1 MTVLQYGPFR
11 GFMTATQELSKQPP
25 EILSMLK
32 AVGFS
37 EPRSGTAK
45 PDNLFEP

>member
-1 MTVLQYGPFR
+1 MTVLQYGPF
-11 GFMTATQELSKQPP
+11 GGYLTTTQELGKQPP

-37 EPRSGTAK
+37 EPRSRTAK
-45 PDNLFEP
+45 PDNLIEP